1 MNWIFYLLIFL
12 ITGVLSWRR
21 ILPGRPRIENL
32 LLGALWGLLLSSFL
46 PFLLSLVFSF
56 ASAVFISQ
64 LVAIFFFSLLFVVDR
79 RFWLSGVDKLK
90 EQVLSWSLNKKIF
103 VIFFLVLAIPCL
115 ILVSKTLFL
124 NNGWYSTG
132 FVTAYGDVPF
142 HLMYV
147 SSFAF
152 GDNFPSQNPDYAG
165 VLSDYPFLPYFLSAA
180 LVSLGASLI
189 TGFMAPI
196 FLLSLLILALLI
208 YVPWRV
214 TNNPWVAV
222 LVPFIFL
229 LSGGI
234 GFYCFFQSHGL
245 DILSS
250 QANFLGSYLDNASS
264 IPQFNINMMNVVI
277 SSLLPQRGVLYG
289 LPVFLGAL
297 LLWFKPKRRLIIA
310 SAVLIGLLPLFHA
323 HTFIALM
330 IVSPFFL
337 LYLLLGG
344 KWKNFDWRSW
354 LLFYV
359 IIFIAVAPLLLFFRP
374 DTSNSFIRLTF
385 GWMTKGDNFILYWLK
400 NLGVF
405 LPLLLFSLFS
415 KTVPRYLKLWYLP
428 FISLFVI
435 PNIILFSPWEFDNH
449 KFFHLWYLV
458 SSFLVAYAIV
468 FLFKNRDI
476 LLRVLAGSLL
486 ILIILSGGI
495 DVLRAWHFSKEGYR
509 LFGPEA
515 QKVAEFVKQNTLPQ
529 SVFLSSTSPHS
540 PLILSGRK
548 RIMGFAGWLW
558 AHGINYQERLSDSSL
573 IYGGNEKTFSLL
585 ERWKVDYILIGEQ
598 EKNEFSVN
606 QEFFEKNLK
615 RIYNKDGYQVFMKK

>member
-12 ITGVLSWRR
+12 ITGVLGWRR
-21 ILPGRPRIENL
+21 ILPNRPSIESL
-32 LLGALWGLLLSSFL
+32 LLGALFGLLLSSFL
-46 PFLLSLVFSF
+46 PFLLSLALSF
-56 ASAVFISQ
+56 LTAVFISQ
-64 LVAIFFFSLLFVVDR
+64 LIAIFFSSLLFVADR
-79 RFWLSGVDKLK
+79 HFWLSEANKLK
-90 EQVLSWSLNKKIF
+90 NWDLDRKIF
-103 VIFFLVLAIPCL
+103 VISFLILAIPCL
-115 ILVSKTLFL
+115 ILVSRVLFL
-124 NNGWYSTG
+124 SNGWYSTG
-132 FVTAYGDVPF
+132 FATAYGDVPF
-142 HLMYV
+142 HLMYI
-147 SSFAF
+147 SSFSF

-180 LVSLGASLI
+180 LVSLGASLT

-196 FLLSLLILALLI
+196 FLLNLLILALLI
-208 YVPWRV
+208 YVPWRI
-214 TNNPWVAV
+214 TGSCWVGV

-245 DILSS
+245 DILSP

-289 LPVFLGAL
+289 LPVFLGVL

-330 IVSPFFL
+330 IASPFCL
-337 LYLLLGG
+337 LYLFLEQ
-344 KWKNFDWRSW
+344 KRKNFDWRSW
-354 LLFYV
+354 VLFFI
-359 IIFIAVAPLLLFFRP
+359 IIFIAVFPLLLFFRP
-374 DTSNSFIRLTF
+374 DTSNSFIRFTF
-385 GWMTKGDNFILYWLK
+385 GWMAKGDNLALYWLK

-405 LPLLLFSLFS
+405 LLLLLFALFS
-415 KTVPRYLKLWYLP
+415 KRVPKSLKFWYLP
-428 FISLFVI
+428 FISLFIV

-458 SSFLVAYAIV
+458 SSFLVAYVII
-468 FLFKNRDI
+468 FLFKNKDI
-476 LLRVLAGSLL
+476 LFKILAGLLL

-495 DVLRAWHFSKEGYR
+495 DVLRAWYFSKEGYR
-509 LFGPEA
+509 LFSPEA
-515 QKVAEFVKQNTLPQ
+515 QNLAEFLKQNTPPQ

-558 AHGINYQERLSDSSL
+558 AHGINYQERLNDSGL
-573 IYGGNEKTFSLL
+573 VYKGDEKTFSLL
-585 ERWKVDYILIGEQ
+585 EKWKVDYILIGEQ
-598 EKNEFSVN
+598 EKTEFSVN

-615 RIYNKDGYQVFMKK
+615 RIYNEDGYQVFMKK